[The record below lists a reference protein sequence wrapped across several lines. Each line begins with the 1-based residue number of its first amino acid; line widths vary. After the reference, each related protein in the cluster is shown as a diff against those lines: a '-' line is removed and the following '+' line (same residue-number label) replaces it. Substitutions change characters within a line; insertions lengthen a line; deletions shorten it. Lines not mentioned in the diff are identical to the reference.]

1 MRNNVLEDPAASG
14 AESAVGLA
22 VDRSMEARRAAT
34 QAEVERLVAA
44 ALAVIRRT
52 GRLEPR
58 VSEILAEAGLSN
70 QAFYRH
76 FRSKHEL
83 LVAVLDEGIR
93 SLAAYVAGRM
103 ERASSAT
110 EAIRAWIRGM
120 AAQAGHPSG
129 AQATRPFALARGQLA
144 MTFPGEVARSAEQ
157 ITAPLR
163 TALADARQR
172 AEMPAVDPDRDAE
185 ALYLL
190 MMGWIEARL
199 LEGRIPEENEVAHLE
214 SFLLAGL
221 GRDATPSAGSE
232 LRS

>member
-1 MRNNVLEDPAASG
+1 
-14 AESAVGLA
+14 
-22 VDRSMEARRAAT
+22 
-34 QAEVERLVAA
+34 
-44 ALAVIRRT
+44 
-52 GRLEPR
+52 
-58 VSEILAEAGLSN
+58 
-70 QAFYRH
+70 
-76 FRSKHEL
+76 
-83 LVAVLDEGIR
+83 
-93 SLAAYVAGRM
+93 M